1 MQYLDTL
8 KSFQDEKY
16 RVFLQNILKKGLPAF
31 GVRANNLKK
40 IAKKENISTLF
51 EDIDKDQYYEQRMIR
66 LYLLAHA
73 KMNEQER
80 IVLIDK
86 ILDYVDS
93 WALCD
98 SFVSALKSTKKEPE
112 LYLPFIVEQSKQE
125 FSYRVRFALVML
137 NAYFLHPNHFLDRTL
152 AIIEEVRRSQ
162 IEIIMAKAWTI
173 VTMLSHHP
181 ERTLDWYEK
190 VAIEEVVH
198 KKVVQKARESRL
210 VGKEIV
216 DILTRKKVFIPIG

>member
-8 KSFQDEKY
+8 TSFQDEKY
-16 RVFLQNILKKGLPAF
+16 RVFLQNILKNGLPAL
-31 GVRANNLKK
+31 GVRANNIKI
-40 IAKKENISTLF
+40 IAKKEDISTLF
-51 EDIDKDQYYEQRMIR
+51 ENIDKDQYYEQRMVR
-66 LYLLAHA
+66 LHILAHA
-73 KMNEQER
+73 KISEQER

-98 SFVSALKSTKKEPE
+98 SFVSALKSTKNEPE
-112 LYLPFIVEQSKQE
+112 LYVPFIVEQSKQE

-137 NAYFLHPNHFLDRTL
+137 NAYFHSDYFLNRTL
-152 AIIEEVRRSQ
+152 AIIEEVRRNQ
-162 IEIIMAKAWTI
+162 IEIVMAKAWAI

-181 ERTLDWYEK
+181 ERTLDWYEN
-190 VAIEEVVH
+190 VAIEEIVH

-210 VGKEIV
+210 VGKDIV
-216 DILTRKKVFIPIG
+216 DRLTLNKVLSR

>member
-8 KSFQDEKY
+8 TSFQDEKY
-16 RVFLQNILKKGLPAF
+16 RVFLQNILKNGLPAL
-31 GVRANNLKK
+31 GVRANNIKI
-40 IAKKENISTLF
+40 IAKKEDISTLF
-51 EDIDKDQYYEQRMIR
+51 ENIDKDQYYEQRMVR
-66 LYLLAHA
+66 LHILAHA
-73 KMNEQER
+73 KISEQER

-98 SFVSALKSTKKEPE
+98 SFVSALKSTKNEPE
-112 LYLPFIVEQSKQE
+112 LYVPFIVEQSKQE

-137 NAYFLHPNHFLDRTL
+137 NAYFHSDYFLNRTL
-152 AIIEEVRRSQ
+152 AIIEEVRRNQ
-162 IEIIMAKAWTI
+162 IEIVMAKAWAI

-181 ERTLDWYEK
+181 ERTLDWYEN
-190 VAIEEVVH
+190 VAIEEIVH

-210 VGKEIV
+210 VGKDIV
-216 DILTRKKVFIPIG
+216 DRLTLKKVFIPIG